1 MNRSDDSLNV
11 QPVISFPP
19 RLRSASGRLVRPGA
33 TVEIL
38 TGPAAGMFGEV
49 VAWRGADMVEVLL
62 EQSAADDDVE
72 MSADELVEVPVS
84 TVELR
89 PHRLSGTATMTVEVV
104 ATEDS
109 RVTLIHPVGGQDVI
123 ALGDLGPFP
132 TPDGFS
138 TTRETQR
145 KVAARAWG
153 AACLEAIAELP
164 LAEQEQLVAAHLDAP
179 LLRRVL
185 DEGLLPSKLWR
196 LVLIVTDQVDAP
208 HVDDTAAFGELLR
221 LWVAGTA
228 TTRRRVVERVESV
241 VLQHAPHRFD
251 FVTAQLDEHLAR
263 WSLDSDEVVV
273 VQAGGTPSMSFG
285 ALTSALTSGAGIPVR
300 HLQVPYGQPVVEV
313 DFPATIRRAQA
324 VATVTAL
331 YETGAHDLAAQAAD
345 QLGLA
350 SIATAIRDAGD
361 RPLTQTE
368 WVALTTDEGRQ
379 QS

>member
-1 MNRSDDSLNV
+1 MSSDDSLNV

-19 RLRSASGRLVRPGA
+19 RLRSESGRLVRPGA

-62 EQSAADDDVE
+62 EQSAADDGVE

-89 PHRLSGTATMTVEVV
+89 AHRLSGTATMTVEVV

-153 AACLEAIAELP
+153 AACLEAIAELQLP

-185 DEGLLPSKLWR
+185 DEGLLPLELWR

-208 HVDDTAAFGELLR
+208 HVDDTAAFGELLG

-241 VLQHAPHRFD
+241 VLRHAPHRFD
-251 FVTAQLDEHLAR
+251 FVTAQLDEHLVR

-273 VQAGGTPSMSFG
+273 VQAGGTPSMSF
-285 ALTSALTSGAGIPVR
+285 
-300 HLQVPYGQPVVEV
+300 
-313 DFPATIRRAQA
+313 
-324 VATVTAL
+324 
-331 YETGAHDLAAQAAD
+331 D